1 MKIREI
7 YKGEYLHLN
16 IQDRSSLDVVFIP
29 YSGGFVCAVYN
40 FGVSAPIGQAGDT
53 FYTEE
58 KLMDNG
64 LSERDAHSVAK
75 AFQQFGDWAN
85 QAYAKHELNSFAESL
100 QAKFK
105 KMQEAV
111 Q

>member
-1 MKIREI
+1 MQIREI
-7 YKGEYLHLN
+7 HQGEYLHLN

-40 FGVSAPIGQAGDT
+40 FGVSAAIGQARDT

-64 LSERDAHSVAK
+64 LSEPDARSVAK
-75 AFQQFGDWAN
+75 AFRQFEKWAN
-85 QAYAKHELNSFAESL
+85 QAYAKHETEFFQELARMGFR
-100 QAKFK
+100 K
-105 KMQEAV
+105 KEKAAQ
-111 Q
+111 

>member
-1 MKIREI
+1 MRIKEV

-16 IQDRSSLDVVFIP
+16 IQDRSSLDVVFVP

-40 FGVSAPIGQAGDT
+40 FGVSAAIGQAWDT

-64 LSERDAHSVAK
+64 LSEPDAVSVAK
-75 AFQQFGDWAN
+75 AFQKFEDWSRSGLR
-85 QAYAKHELNSFAESL
+85 QT
-100 QAKFK
+100 
-105 KMQEAV
+105 
-111 Q
+111 